1 MKIWFNNYSRKY
13 DNSIKQ
19 YVGCWFYIPY
29 QSFAQFWKY
38 DDELKHLC
46 VLRMYII
53 SIKILKERRKR
64 KRADIRISKR
74 NYHRIEINEEHCWKA
89 RSLLFLD
96 LIEIIFRK
104 CFMLKSFFFI
114 LRDWVHVTGQLA
126 INIYIYIYIWLFG
139 PIKLLG
145 LYILEVIL

>member
-1 MKIWFNNYSRKY
+1 MLILYSLSIICTILKIWWR
-13 DNSIKQ
+13 IKTFMSASDV
-19 YVGCWFYIPY
+19 YYLY
-29 QSFAQFWKY
+29 QNFEGK
-38 DDELKHLC
+38 K
-46 VLRMYII
+46 
-53 SIKILKERRKR
+53 KGKRKR

-126 INIYIYIYIWLFG
+126 INIYIYIWLFG